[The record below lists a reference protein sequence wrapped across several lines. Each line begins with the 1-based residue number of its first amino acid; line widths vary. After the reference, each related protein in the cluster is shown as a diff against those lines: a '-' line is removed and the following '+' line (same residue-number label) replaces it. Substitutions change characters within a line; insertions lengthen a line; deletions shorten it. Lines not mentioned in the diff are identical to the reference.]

1 MPTKLSRMVTYVER
15 FLPIKS
21 YAHVIT
27 YSTTSPL
34 FVNGKLVTNFVEKAN
49 P

>member
-1 MPTKLSRMVTYVER
+1 MTTKLSRMVTYVEW

-21 YAHVIT
+21 HPHVIT